1 MGISSTVEIRCSTNS
16 TEERRRSLLYSF
28 NDYVEI
34 GSERDDTR
42 TAATR
47 AAALCDDD
55 LNTTNLDVVLVIG
68 PVLTD
73 EANALAEELV
83 DVLQENPTNACSVS
97 NPRVSIFEGPNDDC
111 DNAQMG
117 YKNALRAWKDF
128 KKTYRKLG
136 VSNFK
141 DLKSAKK
148 NYKKC
153 IKGKK
158 NKNKIIKNKNKN
170 VM

>member
-1 MGISSTVEIRCSTNS
+1 MG
-16 TEERRRSLLYSF
+16 
-28 NDYVEI
+28 
-34 GSERDDTR
+34 
-42 TAATR
+42 

-141 DLKSAKK
+141 NFKKDLRAFKDMKS
-148 NYKKC
+148 
-153 IKGKK
+153 GKK
-158 NKNKIIKNKNKN
+158 KKKKKIIKNKNKN